1 MLRIRF
7 ARFAV
12 LILCLA
18 GVQPVGPC
26 TRDASAEP
34 ESATREADVLN
45 SERLLEDLRAQL
57 ETRTPHSTR
66 STEDAVSADRLR
78 SGDSSPVTVNETLVT
93 TCAIPETRRHDRR
106 SRTRWVFGRDNRR
119 LVPRDADS

>member
-1 MLRIRF
+1 MFFLPSHRIAPRGPLPSYSEGPTTMLRIRF

-45 SERLLEDLRAQL
+45 SERLLEDMRAQL

-66 STEDAVSADRLR
+66 STEDAVCAGRER
-78 SGDSSPVTVNETLVT
+78 SGD
-93 TCAIPETRRHDRR
+93 
-106 SRTRWVFGRDNRR
+106 
-119 LVPRDADS
+119 